1 MENIEL
7 NNQKYKAHIKELEVN
22 FFRQIFDMKN

>member
-7 NNQKYKAHIKELEVN
+7 NNQKYEGHIKELEVK